1 MSEQKMMTL
10 AEYLASEAAREH
22 AKDMIAR
29 KQDAA
34 FRVASGWQDWQQ
46 CGA

>member
-1 MSEQKMMTL
+1 MTL
-10 AEYLASEAAREH
+10 ADYLASEAAREH